1 MPLILI
7 RITKMH
13 WTQWVIGHAF
23 TLFQHQRLFKKAP
36 SNNMCLLATLLDL
49 KHMNSWKKSISK
61 LTFSEFSVLKV
72 ILGQIIDLFDAAF
85 STN

>member
-1 MPLILI
+1 MGN
-7 RITKMH
+7 
-13 WTQWVIGHAF
+13 WTCLYSLSAPKTV
-23 TLFQHQRLFKKAP
+23 FKKP

>member
-1 MPLILI
+1 
-7 RITKMH
+7 
-13 WTQWVIGHAF
+13 
-23 TLFQHQRLFKKAP
+23 
-36 SNNMCLLATLLDL
+36 MCLLATLLDL